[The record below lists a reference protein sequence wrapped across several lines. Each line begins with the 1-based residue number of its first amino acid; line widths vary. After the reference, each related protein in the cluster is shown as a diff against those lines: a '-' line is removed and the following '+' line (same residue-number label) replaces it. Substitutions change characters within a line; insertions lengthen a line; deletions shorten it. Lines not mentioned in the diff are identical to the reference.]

1 MKFCNVTAETADVS
15 HVSIVEFRANKR
27 LIISLPPG
35 RDVQKRNAP
44 IIDFV
49 EETRMTVPRH
59 RLNRR
64 TIRPIN
70 NIESGCGRIFVRFT
84 EARSLSGMEVRHRR
98 VSASFEVTL
107 LLD

>member
-1 MKFCNVTAETADVS
+1 MYITIIPLPVKMGDENEILLQRKRLMFPMFP
-15 HVSIVEFRANKR
+15 IVEFRANKR

-35 RDVQKRNAP
+35 RDAQKRNAP

-64 TIRPIN
+64 TGGQ
-70 NIESGCGRIFVRFT
+70 SG
-84 EARSLSGMEVRHRR
+84 L
-98 VSASFEVTL
+98 
-107 LLD
+107 